1 MYIAAYSELFN
12 LNYRKFELDALL
24 YKFFFMIGKK
34 FFLVFVATV
43 LFWNNSF
50 SCTTAIISGKATPDG
65 RPLLWKHRDTD
76 QYNNKVMFFVGAQYD
91 YIGIVNSQ
99 DTQFHIWG
107 GTNSAGFSIMNSAS
121 YNIIPENDKSA
132 VKDLEGY
139 IMKLALANCSTIK
152 DFANMLDTLPKPWGI
167 SANFGI
173 IDAQGGAGYYEANN
187 FFYKF
192 FDANDPLDAPN
203 GYLVRTNFSI
213 SGKENEGAGYNRY
226 QTAQNI
232 INEALAQ
239 NGLTP
244 AFFLHNAS
252 LCLRHDLTKTDL
264 SNEFN
269 KDNFSNRMYPFRD
282 FIVRYSSSS
291 TIVVQGIKGDESP
304 LLTTSWVKIG
314 FQPASVAVPVWVG
327 KSDIVPTVLTSIGQD
342 NSLLCDIT
350 LKLKEE
356 CFPYIKWSE
365 GENYVLLEKLG
376 NINGTGLM
384 QLTVPFDLEIMARAE
399 KIVEK
404 WRKSKFN
411 DKDVRRFNEEL
422 DRQIPIFYSINFG
435 LTQ

>member
-1 MYIAAYSELFN
+1 
-12 LNYRKFELDALL
+12 
-24 YKFFFMIGKK
+24 
-34 FFLVFVATV
+34 
-43 LFWNNSF
+43 
-50 SCTTAIISGKATPDG
+50 
-65 RPLLWKHRDTD
+65 
-76 QYNNKVMFFVGAQYD
+76 
-91 YIGIVNSQ
+91 
-99 DTQFHIWG
+99 
-107 GTNSAGFSIMNSAS
+107 MNSAS
-121 YNIIPENDKSA
+121 YNIIPENDKST

-244 AFFLHNAS
+244 EFFLHNAS

-291 TIVVQGIKGDESP
+291 TIVVQGTKGDESP
-304 LLTTSWVKIG
+304 LLATSWVKIG

-327 KSDIVPTVLTSIGQD
+327 KSDIVPSVLTSIGQG